1 MRGFG
6 NGTVILLSLKR
17 QLIFLQVN
25 VSIFGNIF
33 LFLPK
38 KKMHYFQTRFL
49 EEAVVFI
56 SQLDPKTAKKIL
68 YNIDHGKDRN

>member
-1 MRGFG
+1 
-6 NGTVILLSLKR
+6 
-17 QLIFLQVN
+17 
-25 VSIFGNIF
+25 
-33 LFLPK
+33 
-38 KKMHYFQTRFL
+38 MHYFQTRFL